1 MPGLAT
7 HTSVDLTFW
16 SIRLECLCDTGTAA
30 GKENM
35 PYWFDGNNLIGQS
48 AAAARQDPKTR
59 KSFLALL
66 SSYAATGGGR
76 FLVFF
81 DGDDSERAAPP
92 RGVRVRYS
100 APLSTDDAIL
110 HAAEGAKSPAEVIVV
125 TNDRGLAAR
134 CRCTGAKAMD
144 WRQFTGKMAARSHR
158 APEASSKEEKVD
170 VKDWSQYFGLDPDKL
185 K

>member
-1 MPGLAT
+1 MQC
-7 HTSVDLTFW
+7 FC
-16 SIRLECLCDTGTAA
+16 ETGTAA
-30 GKENM
+30 GKEKM

-48 AAAARQDPKTR
+48 AAAARQDPQTR

-66 SSYAATGGGR
+66 SSYANTGGGR

-81 DGDDSERAAPP
+81 DGDDSERAMPP

-110 HAAEGAKSPAEVIVV
+110 QAAEGSKCPAEVIVV
-125 TNDRGLAAR
+125 TNDRGLAGR

-144 WRQFTGKMAARSHR
+144 WREFTEKMAVRSRR
-158 APEASSKEEKVD
+158 APDASSKEDKVD
-170 VKDWSQYFGLDPDKL
+170 VKEWSQYFGLDPDKL